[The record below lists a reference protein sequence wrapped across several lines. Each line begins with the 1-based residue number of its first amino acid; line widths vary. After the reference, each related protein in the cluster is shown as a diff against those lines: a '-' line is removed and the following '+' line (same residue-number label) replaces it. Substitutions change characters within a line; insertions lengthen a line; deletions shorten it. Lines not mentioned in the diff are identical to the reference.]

1 MQTLPFLHP
10 DVCIEEAWNAG
21 LSHRVLG
28 YSARQTSIFR
38 SGGEKFAVFVCTKR
52 TSHIP
57 HVVIWFSLI
66 FDREVEGGIWLV
78 CLQMTTASKFYEEFN
93 RKTLVAG
100 CLRSS
105 LRMEST
111 DIVWLVLALTWLF
124 WTFASHSTQES
135 YSPFLGL
142 SPKLCLPTFI
152 GGFRHEL
159 WTQSEGQLSTT
170 RYAARL
176 LDWRSQVHRTGKACM
191 SSSASVSSREAYGLF
206 PLQWSTTSW
215 RRLAVDT
222 SLESLK
228 LSPSIIFTFEPLSF
242 KESWRLRWKDVKLTG

>member
-38 SGGEKFAVFVCTKR
+38 SGGEIFAVFVCTKR

-111 DIVWLVLALTWLF
+111 DIVWLVLALTCFGPSLLTPHKNLILRF
-124 WTFASHSTQES
+124 WVFPQS
-135 YSPFLGL
+135 YVFPLL
-142 SPKLCLPTFI
+142 SAAFVTSSEHKVKGNYPPPGTLQGCWIGGPKFTALEKLACLPRPQSVHGKLMVCSLCNDLQQADGAWQLTL
-152 GGFRHEL
+152 L
-159 WTQSEGQLSTT
+159 W
-170 RYAARL
+170 R
-176 LDWRSQVHRTGKACM
+176 V
-191 SSSASVSSREAYGLF
+191 
-206 PLQWSTTSW
+206 WSC
-215 RRLAVDT
+215 
-222 SLESLK
+222 
-228 LSPSIIFTFEPLSF
+228 
-242 KESWRLRWKDVKLTG
+242 LRQ